1 MKGFQTTVLKRP
13 LNVALVP
20 YWCKWICYAAPHKL
34 RLLLALWFEA
44 ACLVHYAVCACRMF
58 MCCPHGNL
66 GLCLHH
72 WPVSCLCV
80 GCCWESK
87 GLDMGP
93 SLFRCF
99 GLCGCGF
106 VIATLLPPRMMH
118 VVLMHLAWA
127 VYVCT
132 VSSYFSIT
140 LFYIFLTPNTHYPM
154 SPLSYLVTNI
164 SSILYVA
171 SQTLKQPALVWMHKI
186 KALHFNEQLFKV
198 RFLVA
203 WYGCVCM

>member
-1 MKGFQTTVLKRP
+1 MEIDLLCCATQTPPPPCTVIWSCVFGSLCRMC
-13 LNVALVP
+13 VP
-20 YWCKWICYAAPHKL
+20 YVYVLSSWE
-34 RLLLALWFEA
+34 FGT
-44 ACLVHYAVCACRMF
+44 MF
-58 MCCPHGNL
+58 
-66 GLCLHH
+66 
-72 WPVSCLCV
+72 WPLSCLCV